1 MAGTEGVL
9 GSEGHP
15 MFRKPPPLDIVELV
29 LRSCKLNGLDDR
41 RWFSKEDIPLE
52 NLDSWLPFVEP
63 YYLPCKAER
72 YLHGDMTQGKVI
84 TVLKHLLKANEIEMK
99 VQERVVNGKKTT
111 LYQVV
116 YYNPNPVVTFD

>member
-1 MAGTEGVL
+1 
-9 GSEGHP
+9 
-15 MFRKPPPLDIVELV
+15 MFRKQPPLDIVELV
-29 LRSCKLNGLDDR
+29 LRSSKLNGLDDR

-84 TVLKHLLKANEIEMK
+84 TVLKHLLKANEIELK

-111 LYQVV
+111 LYQVCF
-116 YYNPNPVVTFD
+116 YNPNPVVTFD